1 MKIRFNTQTICKYT
15 KNLRNNG
22 RMRVKFDK
30 WLLHI
35 PRIIRG
41 SPQMRKNEREIC
53 VLYIK
58 YIVI

>member
-1 MKIRFNTQTICKYT
+1 MKFTSIFFAASASY
-15 KNLRNNG
+15 
-22 RMRVKFDK
+22 
-30 WLLHI
+30 
-35 PRIIRG
+35 IRG